1 MFIIVKIERLY
12 QIFLRSKKVTT
23 DSRNVKN
30 GALFFALKGEN
41 FDGNAYAKNA
51 LENGCSFAIVD
62 NPDYVKGDNYILVD
76 DVLETLQLLGN
87 YHRKQLDIPIIAIT
101 GTNGKTTTKEL
112 VAGVLCKKF
121 SISHTIG
128 NLNNHIGVPLT
139 LLSMTENT
147 QIGIIEMGA
156 NHINEIKNLC
166 EIAEPDF
173 GIITNIG
180 KAHLEGF
187 GSFENII
194 KTKKELY
201 DYLKFKEGKVFY
213 NSNNSLLKKMI
224 IELNL
229 NAIAFGSLNNKVYG
243 DIITSDRFLSV
254 NIKMGNFKA
263 LIKTQ
268 LIGNYNLEN
277 VLAAACIGHYYGVN
291 PELIISAIE
300 EYVPNNNRSQFF
312 KTEKNNLFLDSYNA
326 NPTSVEASLKN
337 FASLKINNKYV
348 ILGDMLELGNE
359 SESEHEKIIVLLQDY
374 SFDKIILVGN
384 IYNSLTVQDKFLQ
397 FRDVS
402 ELENW
407 LENSNIAHSNIL
419 IKGSRG
425 IQLEKVVGLL

>member
-1 MFIIVKIERLY
+1 MKIERLY

-23 DSRNVKN
+23 DSRNVEN
-30 GALFFALKGEN
+30 DALFFALKGEN

-62 NPDYVKGDNYILVD
+62 NSDYVQGNNYILVD

-87 YHRKQLDIPIIAIT
+87 YHRKQLNIPIIAIT

-112 VAGVLCKKF
+112 VTSVLCKKF
-121 SISHTIG
+121 SVSYTIG

-139 LLSMTENT
+139 LLSMNENT
-147 QIGIIEMGA
+147 QIGIVEMGA

-201 DYLKFKEGKVFY
+201 DYLKFKDGKVFY
-213 NSNNSLLKKMI
+213 NSNNSLLQKII

-229 NAIAFGSLNNKVYG
+229 NAIAFGNLNNKVNG
-243 DIITSDRFLSV
+243 EIITSDRFLSI
-254 NIKMGNFKA
+254 NIKIGNFQA
-263 LIKTQ
+263 LVETQ

-291 PELIISAIE
+291 PELIVSAIE
-300 EYVPNNNRSQFF
+300 EYIPKNNRSQFF

-348 ILGDMLELGNE
+348 IIGDMLELGNE
-359 SESEHEKIIVLLQDY
+359 SELEHEKIIGLLQDY
-374 SFDKIILVGN
+374 SFDKTILVGN
-384 IYNSLTVQDKFLQ
+384 IFHSLKVPEKFLRY
-397 FRDVS
+397 RDVN
-402 ELENW
+402 ELKSW
-407 LENSNIAHSNIL
+407 LENSNIVNSNVL

-425 IQLEKVVGLL
+425 IQLEKIVEFL

>member
-1 MFIIVKIERLY
+1 MKIERLY

-23 DSRNVKN
+23 DSRNVEN
-30 GALFFALKGEN
+30 DALFFALKGEN

-51 LENGCSFAIVD
+51 LDNGCSFAIID
-62 NPDYVKGDNYILVD
+62 NPDYVQGDNYILVD

-87 YHRKQLDIPIIAIT
+87 YHRKQLNIPIIAIT

-112 VAGVLCKKF
+112 AASVLCKKF
-121 SISHTIG
+121 SISYTIG

-139 LLSMTENT
+139 LLSMNENT
-147 QIGIIEMGA
+147 QIGIVEMGA

-173 GIITNIG
+173 GLITNIG

-201 DYLKFKEGKVFY
+201 DYLKLKDGKVFY
-213 NSNNSLLKKMI
+213 NSNNSLLKKI
-224 IELNL
+224 IVELNL

-243 DIITSDRFLSV
+243 ESITSGQFLSV
-254 NIKMGNFKA
+254 NIKMGNFQA
-263 LIKTQ
+263 LIETQ
-268 LIGNYNLEN
+268 LTGNYNLEN
-277 VLAAACIGHYYGVN
+277 VLAAASIGSYNGIN
-291 PELIISAIE
+291 PELIVSASE
-300 EYVPNNNRSQFF
+300 DYVPKNNRSQFL
-312 KTEKNNLFLDSYNA
+312 KTEKNNLFLDAYNA
-326 NPTSVEASLKN
+326 NPTSVEASVKDFVL
-337 FASLKINNKYV
+337 LKIGNKCV

-359 SESEHEKIIVLLQDY
+359 SKSEHEKIIRLLQDY

-384 IYNSLTVQDKFLQ
+384 IYNSLKVPDKFLQ
-397 FRDVS
+397 FKDVN
-402 ELENW
+402 ELGNW
-407 LENSNIAHSNIL
+407 LENSNIAHSNVL

-425 IQLEKVVGLL
+425 IQLEKIVEFL

>member
-1 MFIIVKIERLY
+1 MKIERLY

-23 DSRNVKN
+23 DSRNAEN
-30 GALFFALKGEN
+30 NALFFALKGKF
-41 FDGNAYAKNA
+41 FDGNTYAKNA

-62 NPDYVKGDNYILVD
+62 NPDYVQGDNYILVD

-87 YHRKQLDIPIIAIT
+87 YHKKQLDIPIIAIT

-112 VAGVLCKKF
+112 LANVLSKKYKV
-121 SISHTIG
+121 SYTAG

-139 LLSMTENT
+139 LLSMNENT
-147 QIGIIEMGA
+147 QIGIVEMGA

-173 GIITNIG
+173 GIITNVG
-180 KAHLEGF
+180 KAHMEGF

-201 DYLKFKEGKVFY
+201 DYLKFKDGKVFY
-213 NSNNSLLKKMI
+213 NSNNSLLKKII

-229 NAIAFGSLNNKVYG
+229 NAIAFGSLNNKIYG
-243 DIITSDRFLSV
+243 DIITSDRFLYV
-254 NIKMGNFKA
+254 NIKMENFQA

-277 VLAAACIGHYYGVN
+277 VLAAASIGYYNGIN
-291 PELIISAIE
+291 PELIVSAIE
-300 EYVPNNNRSQFF
+300 EYVPKNNRSQFLR
-312 KTEKNNLFLDSYNA
+312 TEKNNLFLDSYNA

-337 FASLKINNKYV
+337 FASLKINNKYI
-348 ILGDMLELGNE
+348 ILGDMLELGTE
-359 SESEHEKIIVLLQDY
+359 SESEHEKIIGLLQDY

-384 IYNSLTVQDKFLQ
+384 IYNSLKVPDKFLQ
-397 FRDVS
+397 FGDVN
-402 ELENW
+402 ELKNW
-407 LENSNIAHSNIL
+407 LENSNIVHSNVL

-425 IQLEKVVGLL
+425 IQLEKIVELL

>member
-1 MFIIVKIERLY
+1 MKIERLY

-23 DSRNVKN
+23 DSRNVEN
-30 GALFFALKGEN
+30 DALFFALKGEN

-62 NPDYVKGDNYILVD
+62 NPDYVQGDNYILVD

-87 YHRKQLDIPIIAIT
+87 YHRKQLNIPIIAIT

-121 SISHTIG
+121 TISHTIG

-139 LLSMTENT
+139 LLSMNENT
-147 QIGIIEMGA
+147 QIGIVEMGA

-187 GSFENII
+187 ESIENII

-201 DYLKFKEGKVFY
+201 DYLKLKDGKVFY
-213 NSNNSLLKKMI
+213 NSNNSLLKKII

-243 DIITSDRFLSV
+243 DIITSDRFLFV
-254 NIKMGNFKA
+254 NIKMGNFQA
-263 LIKTQ
+263 LIETQ

-277 VLAAACIGHYYGVN
+277 VLAAASIGYYNGIN
-291 PELIISAIE
+291 PELIVSAIE
-300 EYVPNNNRSQFF
+300 EYVPKNNRSQFL

-337 FASLKINNKYV
+337 FVSLKINNKYV

-359 SESEHEKIIVLLQDY
+359 SESEHEKIIGLLQDY

-384 IYNSLTVQDKFLQ
+384 IYNSLKVPDKFLK

-407 LENSNIAHSNIL
+407 LKNRNIAHSNVL

-425 IQLEKVVGLL
+425 IQLEKIVRLL

>member
-1 MFIIVKIERLY
+1 MKIERLY

-23 DSRNVKN
+23 DSRNVEN
-30 GALFFALKGEN
+30 DALFFALKGEN

-62 NPDYVKGDNYILVD
+62 NPDYVQGDNYILVD

-87 YHRKQLDIPIIAIT
+87 YHRKQLNIPIIAIT

-121 SISHTIG
+121 TISHTIG

-139 LLSMTENT
+139 LLSMNENT
-147 QIGIIEMGA
+147 QIGIVEMGA

-187 GSFENII
+187 ESIENII

-201 DYLKFKEGKVFY
+201 DYLKLKDGKVFY
-213 NSNNSLLKKMI
+213 NSNNSLLKKTI

-243 DIITSDRFLSV
+243 DIITSDQFLFV
-254 NIKMGNFKA
+254 NIKMGNFQA
-263 LIKTQ
+263 LIETQ

-277 VLAAACIGHYYGVN
+277 VLAAASIGYYNGIN
-291 PELIISAIE
+291 PELIVSAIE
-300 EYVPNNNRSQFF
+300 EYVPKNNRSQFL

-359 SESEHEKIIVLLQDY
+359 SESEHEKIIGLLQDY

-384 IYNSLTVQDKFLQ
+384 IYNSLKVPDKFLK

-407 LENSNIAHSNIL
+407 LKNRNIAHSNVL

-425 IQLEKVVGLL
+425 IQLEKIVRLL

>member
-1 MFIIVKIERLY
+1 MKIERLY
-12 QIFLRSKKVTT
+12 QIFQRSKKVTT
-23 DSRNVKN
+23 DSRNAEKN
-30 GALFFALKGEN
+30 ALFFALKGEN

-62 NPDYVKGDNYILVD
+62 NPDYVQGDNYILVD

-87 YHRKQLDIPIIAIT
+87 YHRKQLNIPIIAIT

-112 VAGVLCKKF
+112 LANVLSKKYEV
-121 SISHTIG
+121 SYTAG

-139 LLSMTENT
+139 LLSMNENT
-147 QIGIIEMGA
+147 QIGIVEMGA

-213 NSNNSLLKKMI
+213 NSNNSLLKKII

-243 DIITSDRFLSV
+243 DIITTDQFLYV
-254 NIKMGNFKA
+254 NIKMGNFQA

-277 VLAAACIGHYYGVN
+277 VLAAASIGYYNGIN
-291 PELIISAIE
+291 PELIVSAIE

-326 NPTSVEASLKN
+326 NPTSVEASVKN

-359 SESEHEKIIVLLQDY
+359 SESEHEKIIGLLQDY
-374 SFDKIILVGN
+374 SFDKIILAGN
-384 IYNSLTVQDKFLQ
+384 IYNSLKVPDKFLQ
-397 FRDVS
+397 FRDVN
-402 ELENW
+402 ELNNW
-407 LENSNIAHSNIL
+407 LENSNIVHSNVL

-425 IQLEKVVGLL
+425 IHLEKIVEFL

>member
-1 MFIIVKIERLY
+1 MKIERLY
-12 QIFLRSKKVTT
+12 QIFLKSKKVTT
-23 DSRNVKN
+23 DSRNVEN
-30 GALFFALKGEN
+30 DALFFALKGEN
-41 FDGNAYAKNA
+41 FDGNVYAKNA

-62 NPDYVKGDNYILVD
+62 NPDYVQGDNYILVD

-87 YHRKQLDIPIIAIT
+87 YHRKQLNIPIIAIT

-112 VAGVLCKKF
+112 VASVLSKKF
-121 SISHTIG
+121 SISYTIG

-139 LLSMTENT
+139 LLSMNENT

-156 NHINEIKNLC
+156 NHLNEIKNLC
-166 EIAEPDF
+166 EIAEPDL

-187 GSFENII
+187 GSFENIV

-201 DYLKFKEGKVFY
+201 DYLKFKDGKVFY
-213 NSNNSLLKKMI
+213 NSNNLLLQKII

-254 NIKMGNFKA
+254 NIKMGNFQA

-277 VLAAACIGHYYGVN
+277 VLAAASIGYYNGIN
-291 PELIISAIE
+291 PELIVSAIE
-300 EYVPNNNRSQFF
+300 EYVPKNNRSQFF

-348 ILGDMLELGNE
+348 ILGDMMELGND
-359 SESEHEKIIVLLQDY
+359 SESEHEKIIGLLQGY

-384 IYNSLTVQDKFLQ
+384 IYNSLKVPDKFLQ
-397 FRDVS
+397 FKNVD
-402 ELENW
+402 EWMLW
-407 LENSNIAHSNIL
+407 LEKNRIVDSNIL

-425 IQLEKVVGLL
+425 IQLEKTVEFL